1 MANRYEGIRKLMRA
15 GQMTPRTDLLT
26 ASRLDFGLVLLPVLG
41 AQKVARILARH
52 NVPVCL
58 VLRVLASP
66 NRRDI
71 AD

>member
-1 MANRYEGIRKLMRA
+1 MAHRYEGIRKFIRV
-15 GQMTPRTDLLT
+15 GQLQPRTDLLT

-52 NVPVCL
+52 NVPVQL

-66 NRRDI
+66 NRRAISD
-71 AD
+71 